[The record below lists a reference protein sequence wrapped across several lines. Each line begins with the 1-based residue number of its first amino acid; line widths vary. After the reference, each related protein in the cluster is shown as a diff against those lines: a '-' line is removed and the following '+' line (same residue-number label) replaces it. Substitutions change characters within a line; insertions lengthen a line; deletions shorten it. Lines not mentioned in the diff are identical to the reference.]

1 MLTTS
6 SYDHLG
12 LAHDTNL
19 LSLHNTDLEKLP
31 PQYRV
36 PPHTSTVNINGSHII
51 MHCSIIKFLFFR
63 KTDISHLLINL
74 INVCLFLIIV
84 RSQVS
89 SFQQTRNLC
98 SCCYSKLPI

>member
-51 MHCSIIKFLFFR
+51 MHCS
-63 KTDISHLLINL
+63 LI
-74 INVCLFLIIV
+74 
-84 RSQVS
+84 
-89 SFQQTRNLC
+89 
-98 SCCYSKLPI
+98 